1 MLETNAT
8 MSVMSTVESLA
19 NMEAGAG
26 DTARL
31 ILRIEEVVARLVHV
45 MDKYLIF
52 TRVIRS
58 ARTISIG
65 SVCMSVTLID
75 SDTLKHTFK
84 HIKHNNA

>member
-31 ILRIEEVVARLVHV
+31 ILRTDAFRCGNLGDKELSRYRNANTEE
-45 MDKYLIF
+45 
-52 TRVIRS
+52 
-58 ARTISIG
+58 
-65 SVCMSVTLID
+65 
-75 SDTLKHTFK
+75 
-84 HIKHNNA
+84 